1 MQVSK
6 VYLFGYVLTI
16 CTFAVTLYP
25 YFTEYFKGTSQIYYG
40 FVLSSKTS
48 APYFYFSGVR

>member
-16 CTFAVTLYP
+16 CTFAVTLNP